1 MFPAFFVSVFPTE
14 FDRMRTALIEHINA
28 AFSGIWVQTHQ
39 PDEAEREIRQL
50 AQDQSW
56 EIAFWDIARGIQ
68 APGQG
73 TTPPGGGD
81 PLAAVRHLGAMTGG
95 TCLLVCHN
103 LHRFL
108 NNAELVQVLQQ
119 SLLEGKADRKVLV
132 VLSPVV
138 QLPPELERL
147 FLVLDHSLPDR
158 EQLRQIAL
166 SLSGSD
172 PQEAGEA
179 SISPASLDRILDAA
193 SGLTHHEA
201 EGAMALSIT
210 RHGEIRPE
218 VVFELK
224 AQALRKASL
233 MTLHRGPET
242 FADLG
247 GLDAVKGFCRQA
259 LRGGPVRPRGI
270 LLLGVPGTGKSFLAK
285 ALGNE
290 AGRPTLLLDLGSLMG
305 SLVGQTE
312 QNVRQALRQ
321 VDAMAPCIL
330 FCDELEKALPSSSG
344 QGDSGVGSRLLGSLL
359 TWLGDHT
366 SDVFFIGTCNDMNR
380 LPPEFTRAE
389 RFDGVFFLDLPTR
402 REKDAIWSL
411 CQRKFGTLSQAV
423 PEDGYWTGAEI
434 HACCRLAAL
443 LGVPLTEAAQ
453 QIVPVAVTARES
465 VDKLRAW
472 ATGRCLSASTPG
484 LYGLAADPTDP
495 VAPAKRSRAIKAAAV

>member
-1 MFPAFFVSVFPTE
+1 
-14 FDRMRTALIEHINA
+14 MRTALIEHINA

-50 AQDQSW
+50 AQDQGW

-73 TTPPGGGD
+73 ASPQGGGD
-81 PLAAVRHLGAMTGG
+81 PLAAVRHLAAMAGS

-108 NNAELVQVLQQ
+108 NHAELVQVLQQ
-119 SLLEGKADRKVLV
+119 TLLEGKADRRVLV
-132 VLSPVV
+132 VLAPVV

-147 FLVLDHSLPDR
+147 FLVLEHALPDR
-158 EQLRQIAL
+158 GQLRQMAL
-166 SLSGSD
+166 SLSGT
-172 PQEAGEA
+172 E
-179 SISPASLDRILDAA
+179 SPEPPSLDRILDAA

-224 AQALRKASL
+224 AQALRKANL
-233 MTLHRGPET
+233 LALHRGPET

-247 GLDAVKGFCRQA
+247 GLEAVKGFCRQA

-290 AGRPTLLLDLGSLMG
+290 TGRPTLLLDLGSLMG

-366 SDVFFIGTCNDMNR
+366 SDVFFIGTCNDMSR

-411 CQRKFGTLSQAV
+411 CTGKFGLLAQSLPDDTA
-423 PEDGYWTGAEI
+423 WTGAEI

-443 LGVPLTEAAQ
+443 LGVPVTEAAR

-484 LYGLAADPTDP
+484 LYGLPE
-495 VAPAKRSRAIKAAAV
+495 APGDQSPPGRRSRAVKTAAV

>member
-1 MFPAFFVSVFPTE
+1 
-14 FDRMRTALIEHINA
+14 MRTELIEHINA
-28 AFSGIWVQTHQ
+28 AFTGIWVQTHQ
-39 PDEAEREIRQL
+39 ADEAEREIRQL
-50 AQDQSW
+50 SREQGW
-56 EIAFWDIARGIQ
+56 EVGFWDIARGIRG
-68 APGQG
+68 PGQG
-73 TTPPGGGD
+73 NASQGGGD
-81 PLAAVRHLGAMTGG
+81 PLAAIRHLEAMTGG

-119 SLLEGKADRKVLV
+119 ALLEGKADRKFLV

-147 FLVLDHSLPDR
+147 FIVLEHALPDR
-158 EQLRQIAL
+158 EQLRQIAVAL
-166 SLSGSD
+166 AGPDTRDPGAGS
-172 PQEAGEA
+172 PFPEG
-179 SISPASLDRILDAA
+179 LDRILAAA

-201 EGAMALSIT
+201 EGAMALSLT

-224 AQALRKASL
+224 AQALRKANL
-233 MTLHRGPET
+233 LTLHRGAET

-247 GLDAVKGFCRQA
+247 GLEAVKGFCRQA

-290 AGRPTLLLDLGSLMG
+290 MGRPTLLLDLGSLMG

-330 FCDELEKALPSSSG
+330 FCDELEKALPTAGG
-344 QGDSGVGSRLLGSLL
+344 QGDSGVGSRLLGTLL

-366 SDVFFIGTCNDMNR
+366 SDVFFIGTCNDMSR

-402 REKDAIWSL
+402 EEKDAIWSL
-411 CQRKFGTLSQAV
+411 CTRKFGLPLLGL
-423 PEDGYWTGAEI
+423 PEDGSWTGAEI

-443 LGVPLTEAAQ
+443 LGVPLTEAAR

-465 VDKLRAW
+465 VDRLRAW
-472 ATGRCLSASTPG
+472 ATGRCLSASRPG
-484 LYGLAADPTDP
+484 LHGMAAAHPDPG
-495 VAPAKRSRAIKAAAV
+495 AIPARRSRAVKAGAV

>member
-1 MFPAFFVSVFPTE
+1 MKKDLV
-14 FDRMRTALIEHINA
+14 EHINA
-28 AFSGIWVQTHQ
+28 AFSGIWIQTHQ
-39 PDEAEREIRQL
+39 ADEAEGEIRQAAKEQGWEL
-50 AQDQSW
+50 AT
-56 EIAFWDIARGIQ
+56 WDISNGIRSG
-68 APGQG
+68 AGAKG
-73 TTPPGGGD
+73 VAAGD
-81 PLAAVRHLGAMTGG
+81 PLGGVKHLEGMAGQ
-95 TCLLVCHN
+95 TCVLVVHN
-103 LHRFL
+103 LHRFFG
-108 NNAELVQVLQQ
+108 NAELVQVVQNTLV
-119 SLLEGKADRKVLV
+119 SGKSDRRFLV

-138 QLPPELERL
+138 QIPPELERL
-147 FLVLDHSLPDR
+147 FLVLEHALPDR

-166 SLSGSD
+166 SLNDSESQGSSD
-172 PQEAGEA
+172 STTVIQ
-179 SISPASLDRILDAA
+179 SLDRILDAA

-218 VVFELK
+218 VVFDLK
-224 AQALRKASL
+224 AQALRKANL
-233 MTLHRGPET
+233 LTLHRGTER
-242 FADLG
+242 FSDLG
-247 GLDAVKGFCRQA
+247 GLEAVKGFCRQA
-259 LRGGPVRPRGI
+259 LRGGPFRPRGI

-290 AGRPTLLLDLGSLMG
+290 TSRPTLLLDLGSLMG

-330 FCDELEKALPSSSG
+330 FCDELEKALPSSGG

-366 SDVFFIGTCNDMNR
+366 SDVFFIGTCNDMSR

-402 REKDAIWSL
+402 LEKDAIWSL
-411 CQRKFGTLSQAV
+411 CLEKFGLHDQKLPDDES
-423 PEDGYWTGAEI
+423 WTGAEI

-443 LGVPLTEAAQ
+443 LGVDLEQAALQ
-453 QIVPVAVTARES
+453 VVPVAVTAKES
-465 VDKLRAW
+465 VERLRTW

-484 LYGLAADPTDP
+484 IYGMVP
-495 VAPAKRSRAIKAAAV
+495 VTNQTRRSRHVKPSVN